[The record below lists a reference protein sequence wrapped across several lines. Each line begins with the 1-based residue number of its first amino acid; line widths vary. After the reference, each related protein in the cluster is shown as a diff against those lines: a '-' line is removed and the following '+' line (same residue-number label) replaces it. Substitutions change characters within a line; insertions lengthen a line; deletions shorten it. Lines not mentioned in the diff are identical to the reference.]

1 MVLHFPVLHFQSRPW
16 TSCRRHKR
24 GLNLLAFDASRRPN
38 ANARISPDV
47 SFAPSAPA
55 EAATNKKML
64 AVDDSGGTETDG
76 DNVQ

>member
-1 MVLHFPVLHFQSRPW
+1 MPMLEF
-16 TSCRRHKR
+16 RRM
-24 GLNLLAFDASRRPN
+24 S
-38 ANARISPDV
+38 V
-47 SFAPSAPA
+47 FAPSAPA